1 MPRYHME
8 HMKIQEINY
17 YKPEIE
23 ILEPEIP
30 IIETPITPT
39 IAPPEPE
46 ETTELLTPK
55 TESYSQRLY
64 PTHIRRRKTAE
75 KNEHNRQYHKPNKK
89 PIENNNYYYRR
100 RSRSQRTLMRPR
112 P

>member
-8 HMKIQEINY
+8 HMKIQETNY

-30 IIETPITPT
+30 IIETPIMPT

-55 TESYSQRLY
+55 TEKLQPKDYILPIY
-64 PTHIRRRKTAE
+64 EEGKLRRRMNIT
-75 KNEHNRQYHKPNKK
+75 
-89 PIENNNYYYRR
+89 NNIINPVRN
-100 RSRSQRTLMRPR
+100 P
-112 P
+112 